1 MAFAR
6 MARWADDL
14 TLLLAPGVKLFM
26 RKSQNLEV
34 HEVTYRLFLEHGGGV
49 YEKKTERQQFSR
61 VVTDSRRC
69 LLPHHRE
76 VEPREMPRET
86 AQCCRLPL
94 SNLLGRRL
102 ADAMLSSTQLLSLPL
117 TFLLFITLL
126 QHHV

>member
-14 TLLLAPGVKLFM
+14 TLLLAPGVKLIM

-34 HEVTYRLFLEHGGGV
+34 QEVTYRLFLEHGGGL

-69 LLPHHRE
+69 LLPHHRA
-76 VEPREMPRET
+76 VEPREMPRKLRIVAACHFRT
-86 AQCCRLPL
+86 FWAADSPTPCCPRHNCYPCL
-94 SNLLGRRL
+94 
-102 ADAMLSSTQLLSLPL
+102 
-117 TFLLFITLL
+117 
-126 QHHV
+126 

>member
-34 HEVTYRLFLEHGGGV
+34 HEVTYRLFLEHGRGLYMRRRLNDNNSAGSSPTRAAACCPT
-49 YEKKTERQQFSR
+49 TEQ
-61 VVTDSRRC
+61 
-69 LLPHHRE
+69 
-76 VEPREMPRET
+76 
-86 AQCCRLPL
+86 
-94 SNLLGRRL
+94 SNPAKCQGKLRLLGRRL